1 MKPLYVTHDM
11 CLATS
16 NFPLEY
22 KTHKKESPSGLLMR
36 GFIFPGKRKMTVGM
50 WVCLYVMRE
59 FGFQSFVFESNL
71 NAIILQKGVML

>member
-1 MKPLYVTHDM
+1 MRNDIFCNVNPHHMHFEFICEFL
-11 CLATS
+11 
-16 NFPLEY
+16 LEF
-22 KTHKKESPSGLLMR
+22 LFLCVMR